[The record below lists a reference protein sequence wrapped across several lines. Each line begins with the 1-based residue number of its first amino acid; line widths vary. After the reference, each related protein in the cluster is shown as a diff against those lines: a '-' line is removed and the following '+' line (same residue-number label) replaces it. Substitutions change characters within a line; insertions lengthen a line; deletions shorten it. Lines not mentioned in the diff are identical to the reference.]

1 MNALDYILDGLE
13 AALELERELGVRVV
27 ECDRSLLTPAS
38 RLPSNVSRLSG
49 EGLETRD
56 VRRETRG
63 GLETRDVRRET
74 RVGLET
80 RDARPAANNRTIEQS
95 NGRTIPDLAFLH
107 DRPLSPAG
115 IEMMAKII
123 GAMKRTAENSPI
135 VVEPPMPRAKVLVVL
150 GGRAL
155 RKYFPEQKAEPGQ
168 WFRTPGGRDVLVT
181 YSPEYILRFDTV
193 TPAVQKLKQDMWRSL
208 KAVVQRLK
216 S

>member
-56 VRRETRG
+56 VRRETRA
-63 GLETRDVRRET
+63 
-74 RVGLET
+74 GLET

-95 NGRTIPDLAFLH
+95 NVRTIPDLAFLH

-181 YSPEYILRFDTV
+181 YSPEYILRFGAV

>member
-56 VRRETRG
+56 VRRETRA
-63 GLETRDVRRET
+63 GLETRDE
-74 RVGLET
+74 
-80 RDARPAANNRTIEQS
+80 RPAANNRTIEQS

-123 GAMKRTAENSPI
+123 EAMKRTAENSPI
-135 VVEPPMPRAKVLVVL
+135 VVKPPMPRAKVLVVL
-150 GGRAL
+150 GARAL

-181 YSPEYILRFDTV
+181 YSPEYILRFGTV
-193 TPAVQKLKQDMWRSL
+193 TSAVQRLKQDMWRSL

>member
-38 RLPSNVSRLSG
+38 RLPSNVLRLSG

-56 VRRETRG
+56 VRRETRA
-63 GLETRDVRRET
+63 GLETRDE
-74 RVGLET
+74 
-80 RDARPAANNRTIEQS
+80 RPAANNRTIEQS

-150 GGRAL
+150 GARAL
-155 RKYFPEQKAEPGQ
+155 KKYFPEQKAEPGQ

>member
-56 VRRETRG
+56 VRRETR
-63 GLETRDVRRET
+63 
-74 RVGLET
+74 VGLET
-80 RDARPAANNRTIEQS
+80 RDERPAANNRTIEQS

-123 GAMKRTAENSPI
+123 GAMKRMAENSPI

-155 RKYFPEQKAEPGQ
+155 KKYFPEQKAEPGQ

-181 YSPEYILRFDTV
+181 YSPEYILRFKTV
-193 TPAVQKLKQDMWRSL
+193 TPAVKKIKMDMWT
-208 KAVVQRLK
+208 AIK
-216 S
+216 SVLRKI

>member
-56 VRRETRG
+56 VRRETR
-63 GLETRDVRRET
+63 
-74 RVGLET
+74 VGLET
-80 RDARPAANNRTIEQS
+80 RDERPAANNRTIEQS
-95 NGRTIPDLAFLH
+95 NVRTIPDLAFLH

-135 VVEPPMPRAKVLVVL
+135 VVKPPMPRAKVLVVL
-150 GGRAL
+150 GARAL

-181 YSPEYILRFDTV
+181 YSPEYILRFGTV

>member
-56 VRRETRG
+56 VRRETRA
-63 GLETRDVRRET
+63 GLETRDE
-74 RVGLET
+74 
-80 RDARPAANNRTIEQS
+80 RPAANNRTIEQS

-150 GGRAL
+150 GARAL

-181 YSPEYILRFDTV
+181 YSPEYILRFGAV

>member
-56 VRRETRG
+56 VRRETR
-63 GLETRDVRRET
+63 
-74 RVGLET
+74 VGLET
-80 RDARPAANNRTIEQS
+80 RDERPAANNRTIEQS
-95 NGRTIPDLAFLH
+95 NVRTIPDLAFLH

-155 RKYFPEQKAEPGQ
+155 KKYFPEQKAEPGQ

-181 YSPEYILRFDTV
+181 YSPEYILRFGTV

>member
-13 AALELERELGVRVV
+13 AALKLERELGVRVV

-56 VRRETRG
+56 VRRETR
-63 GLETRDVRRET
+63 
-74 RVGLET
+74 VGLET
-80 RDARPAANNRTIEQS
+80 RDERPAANNRTIEQS

-150 GGRAL
+150 GARAL
-155 RKYFPEQKAEPGQ
+155 KKYFPEQKAEPGQ

>member
-56 VRRETRG
+56 VRRETRI
-63 GLETRDVRRET
+63 
-74 RVGLET
+74 GLET

-155 RKYFPEQKAEPGQ
+155 KKYFPEQKAEPGQ

-181 YSPEYILRFDTV
+181 YSPEYILRFGTV

>member
-56 VRRETRG
+56 VRRETR
-63 GLETRDVRRET
+63 
-74 RVGLET
+74 VGLET
-80 RDARPAANNRTIEQS
+80 RDERPAANNRTIEQS

-150 GGRAL
+150 GARSL

>member
-56 VRRETRG
+56 VRRETRA
-63 GLETRDVRRET
+63 GLETRDE
-74 RVGLET
+74 
-80 RDARPAANNRTIEQS
+80 RPAANNRTIEQS

-150 GGRAL
+150 GARAL
-155 RKYFPEQKAEPGQ
+155 KKYFPEQKAEPGQ

-181 YSPEYILRFDTV
+181 YSPEYILRFGAV

>member
-27 ECDRSLLTPAS
+27 ECDRSLLSVSAT
-38 RLPSNVSRLSG
+38 RLPPNVSRLSG

-56 VRRETRG
+56 VRRETRA
-63 GLETRDVRRET
+63 GLETRDE
-74 RVGLET
+74 
-80 RDARPAANNRTIEQS
+80 RPAANNRTIEQS

-150 GGRAL
+150 GARAL
-155 RKYFPEQKAEPGQ
+155 KKYFPEQKAEPGQ

-181 YSPEYILRFDTV
+181 YSPEYILRFGTV

>member
-13 AALELERELGVRVV
+13 AALELERELGVRLV

-56 VRRETRG
+56 VRRETR
-63 GLETRDVRRET
+63 
-74 RVGLET
+74 VGLET
-80 RDARPAANNRTIEQS
+80 RDERPAANNRTIEQS

-123 GAMKRTAENSPI
+123 EAMKRTAENSPI
-135 VVEPPMPRAKVLVVL
+135 VVKPPMPRAKVLVVL

>member
-27 ECDRSLLTPAS
+27 EYDRSLLTPAS

-56 VRRETRG
+56 VRRETR
-63 GLETRDVRRET
+63 
-74 RVGLET
+74 VGLET
-80 RDARPAANNRTIEQS
+80 RDERPAANNRTIEQS

-155 RKYFPEQKAEPGQ
+155 KKYFPEQKAEPGQ

>member
-56 VRRETRG
+56 VRRETRA
-63 GLETRDVRRET
+63 
-74 RVGLET
+74 GLET

-181 YSPEYILRFDTV
+181 YSPEYILRFGAV

>member
-56 VRRETRG
+56 VRRETR
-63 GLETRDVRRET
+63 
-74 RVGLET
+74 VGLET
-80 RDARPAANNRTIEQS
+80 RDERPAANNRTIEQS

-123 GAMKRTAENSPI
+123 EAMKRTAENSPI
-135 VVEPPMPRAKVLVVL
+135 VVKPPMPRAKVLGVL
-150 GGRAL
+150 GARAL

>member
-56 VRRETRG
+56 VRRETRA
-63 GLETRDVRRET
+63 GLETRDE
-74 RVGLET
+74 
-80 RDARPAANNRTIEQS
+80 RPAANNRTIEQS
-95 NGRTIPDLAFLH
+95 NDRTIPDLAFLH

-181 YSPEYILRFDTV
+181 YSPEYILRFGAV

>member
-56 VRRETRG
+56 VRRETR
-63 GLETRDVRRET
+63 
-74 RVGLET
+74 VGLET
-80 RDARPAANNRTIEQS
+80 RDERPAANNRTIEQS

-123 GAMKRTAENSPI
+123 GAMKRTVENSPI

-181 YSPEYILRFDTV
+181 YSPEYILRFSTV

>member
-27 ECDRSLLTPAS
+27 ECDRSLLSVSAT
-38 RLPSNVSRLSG
+38 RLPPNVSRLSG

-56 VRRETRG
+56 VRRETR
-63 GLETRDVRRET
+63 
-74 RVGLET
+74 VGLET
-80 RDARPAANNRTIEQS
+80 RDERPAANNRTIEQS

-150 GGRAL
+150 GARAL
-155 RKYFPEQKAEPGQ
+155 KKYFPEQKAEPGQ

>member
-27 ECDRSLLTPAS
+27 ECDRSLLSVSAT
-38 RLPSNVSRLSG
+38 RLPPNVSRLSG

-56 VRRETRG
+56 VRRETRA
-63 GLETRDVRRET
+63 GLETRDE
-74 RVGLET
+74 
-80 RDARPAANNRTIEQS
+80 RPAANNRTIEQS

-181 YSPEYILRFDTV
+181 YSPEYILRFGTV

>member
-56 VRRETRG
+56 VRRETRA
-63 GLETRDVRRET
+63 
-74 RVGLET
+74 GLET

-95 NGRTIPDLAFLH
+95 IGRTVPDLAFLH

-155 RKYFPEQKAEPGQ
+155 KKYFPEQKAEPGQ

>member
-56 VRRETRG
+56 VRRETR
-63 GLETRDVRRET
+63 
-74 RVGLET
+74 VGLET
-80 RDARPAANNRTIEQS
+80 RDERPAANNRTIEQS
-95 NGRTIPDLAFLH
+95 NVRTIPDLAFLH

-150 GGRAL
+150 GARAL
-155 RKYFPEQKAEPGQ
+155 KKYFPEQKAEPGQ

-181 YSPEYILRFDTV
+181 YSPEYILRFGAV

>member
-56 VRRETRG
+56 VRRETR
-63 GLETRDVRRET
+63 
-74 RVGLET
+74 VGLET

-95 NGRTIPDLAFLH
+95 NGRIIPDLAFLH

-150 GGRAL
+150 GARAL
-155 RKYFPEQKAEPGQ
+155 KKYFPEQKAEPGQ

-181 YSPEYILRFDTV
+181 YSPEYILRFGTV

>member
-27 ECDRSLLTPAS
+27 ECDRSLLTPAT
-38 RLPSNVSRLSG
+38 RLPPNVSRLSG

-56 VRRETRG
+56 VRRETR
-63 GLETRDVRRET
+63 
-74 RVGLET
+74 VGLET
-80 RDARPAANNRTIEQS
+80 RDERPAANNRTIEQS

-150 GGRAL
+150 GARAL
-155 RKYFPEQKAEPGQ
+155 KKYFPEQKAEPGQ

-181 YSPEYILRFDTV
+181 YSPEYILRFDAV

>member
-27 ECDRSLLTPAS
+27 ECDRSLLSVSAT
-38 RLPSNVSRLSG
+38 RLPPNVSRLSG

-56 VRRETRG
+56 VRRETRA
-63 GLETRDVRRET
+63 GLETRDE
-74 RVGLET
+74 
-80 RDARPAANNRTIEQS
+80 RPAANNRTIEQS

-155 RKYFPEQKAEPGQ
+155 KKYFPEQKAEPGQ

>member
-56 VRRETRG
+56 VRRETRA
-63 GLETRDVRRET
+63 
-74 RVGLET
+74 GLET

-95 NGRTIPDLAFLH
+95 NGRTVPDLAFLH

-181 YSPEYILRFDTV
+181 YSPEYILRFGTV

>member
-49 EGLETRD
+49 E
-56 VRRETRG
+56 

-181 YSPEYILRFDTV
+181 YSPEYILRFGAV

>member
-27 ECDRSLLTPAS
+27 ECDRLLLTPAS

-56 VRRETRG
+56 VRRETRA
-63 GLETRDVRRET
+63 
-74 RVGLET
+74 GLET

-107 DRPLSPAG
+107 DRPLSPVG

-155 RKYFPEQKAEPGQ
+155 KKYFPAQKAEPGQ

>member
-56 VRRETRG
+56 VRRETRA
-63 GLETRDVRRET
+63 
-74 RVGLET
+74 GLET

-135 VVEPPMPRAKVLVVL
+135 VVKPPMPRAKVLVVL

>member
-38 RLPSNVSRLSG
+38 RLPPNVSRLS
-49 EGLETRD
+49 
-56 VRRETRG
+56 RG

-80 RDARPAANNRTIEQS
+80 RDERPAANNRTIEQS

-155 RKYFPEQKAEPGQ
+155 KKYFPEQKAEPGQ

>member
-56 VRRETRG
+56 VRRETR
-63 GLETRDVRRET
+63 
-74 RVGLET
+74 VGLET
-80 RDARPAANNRTIEQS
+80 RDERPAANNRTIEQS
-95 NGRTIPDLAFLH
+95 SGRTIPDLAFLH

-155 RKYFPEQKAEPGQ
+155 KKYFPEQKAEPGQ

>member
-27 ECDRSLLTPAS
+27 ECDRSLLSVSAT
-38 RLPSNVSRLSG
+38 RLPPNVSRLSG

-56 VRRETRG
+56 VRRETR
-63 GLETRDVRRET
+63 
-74 RVGLET
+74 VGLET
-80 RDARPAANNRTIEQS
+80 RDERPAANNRTIEQS

-150 GGRAL
+150 GARAL

-181 YSPEYILRFDTV
+181 YSPEYILRFGAV

>member
-56 VRRETRG
+56 VRRETRA
-63 GLETRDVRRET
+63 
-74 RVGLET
+74 GLET

-150 GGRAL
+150 GARAL

-181 YSPEYILRFDTV
+181 YSPEYILRFGAV

>member
-56 VRRETRG
+56 VRRETRA
-63 GLETRDVRRET
+63 
-74 RVGLET
+74 GLET
-80 RDARPAANNRTIEQS
+80 RDARPVANNRTIEQS

-150 GGRAL
+150 GARAL

-181 YSPEYILRFDTV
+181 YSPEYILRFGAV

>member
-56 VRRETRG
+56 VRRETR
-63 GLETRDVRRET
+63 
-74 RVGLET
+74 VGLET
-80 RDARPAANNRTIEQS
+80 RDERPAANNRTIEQS
-95 NGRTIPDLAFLH
+95 NVRTIPDLAFLH

-150 GGRAL
+150 GARAL

>member
-27 ECDRSLLTPAS
+27 ECGRSLLSVSAT
-38 RLPSNVSRLSG
+38 RLPPNVSRLSG

-56 VRRETRG
+56 VRRETR
-63 GLETRDVRRET
+63 
-74 RVGLET
+74 VGLET
-80 RDARPAANNRTIEQS
+80 RDERPAANNRTIEQS

-150 GGRAL
+150 GARAL
-155 RKYFPEQKAEPGQ
+155 KKYFPEQKAEPGQ

-181 YSPEYILRFDTV
+181 YSPEYILRFGTV

>member
-56 VRRETRG
+56 VRRETR
-63 GLETRDVRRET
+63 
-74 RVGLET
+74 VGLET
-80 RDARPAANNRTIEQS
+80 RDERPAANNRTIEQS

-123 GAMKRTAENSPI
+123 EAMKRTAENSPI
-135 VVEPPMPRAKVLVVL
+135 VVKPPMPRAKVLVVL

-181 YSPEYILRFDTV
+181 YSPEYILRFGAV

>member
-49 EGLETRD
+49 EGLKTRD
-56 VRRETRG
+56 VRRETRA
-63 GLETRDVRRET
+63 GLETRDE
-74 RVGLET
+74 
-80 RDARPAANNRTIEQS
+80 RPAANNRTIEQS